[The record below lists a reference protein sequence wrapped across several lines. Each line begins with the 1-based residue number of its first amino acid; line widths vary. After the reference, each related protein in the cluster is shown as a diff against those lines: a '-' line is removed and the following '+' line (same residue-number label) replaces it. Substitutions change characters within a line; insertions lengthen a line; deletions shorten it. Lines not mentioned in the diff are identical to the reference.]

1 MDKREDRDLV
11 RFSDFVDSVQRI
23 ASSASRLLERIEAV
37 DERRP
42 PVPVVR
48 SAIERA
54 AVDLEKV
61 IDSVTPFEQ
70 PSDMIDEEWRERSLV
85 LLRAAIATLELR
97 ASQRTADLKDWMRD
111 VDLAIEHFREC
122 KLRFEREVE
131 V

>member
-1 MDKREDRDLV
+1 MEERMEV
-11 RFSDFVDSVQRI
+11 VD
-23 ASSASRLLERIEAV
+23 
-37 DERRP
+37 DDRP

-61 IDSVTPFEQ
+61 IGEITPFEQ
-70 PSDMIDEEWRERSLV
+70 PSDMIDEEWGERALV
-85 LLRAAIATLELR
+85 LLRASIATLELR
-97 ASQRTADLKDWMRD
+97 ASQRTSDLREWMRD
-111 VDLAIEHFREC
+111 AELAIEHFREC

>member
-1 MDKREDRDLV
+1 M
-11 RFSDFVDSVQRI
+11 
-23 ASSASRLLERIEAV
+23 
-37 DERRP
+37 
-42 PVPVVR
+42 R

-61 IDSVTPFEQ
+61 IASVTPFEQ
-70 PSDMIDEEWRERSLV
+70 PSDMIDDEWGERSLV

-97 ASQRTADLKDWMRD
+97 ASQRTADLRDWMRD
-111 VDLAIEHFREC
+111 AGLAIEHFREC